1 MPTAPTTTTF
11 TYFFMTD
18 HRGINRS
25 TSTLWSPEPPTPT
38 APVKSVRWS

>member
-1 MPTAPTTTTF
+1 MTSTAPTTTF

-25 TSTLWSPEPPTPT
+25 TSTLWSAQAPTVT
-38 APVKSVRWS
+38 VAVKSLTWK